1 MKIKKIISLLLAV
14 ILTFGIATSA
24 FAVQENDDSEL
35 SLLYTFIGSMSSS
48 LDVSGTT
55 LDASCDF
62 VVPDAGNATLS
73 ITIKRSAT
81 GNGGWTTYDSYVETV
96 TCPYDGII
104 EKNFYSAPSGYY
116 YAIVTLRVKDSATGR
131 SESTTQYTGTVHI

>member
-14 ILTFGIATSA
+14 ILTFGIATYA

-35 SLLYTFIGSMSSS
+35 SLLGSMSSS
-48 LDVSGTT
+48 LEVSGTT

-73 ITIKRSAT
+73 ITIKGSAT

-116 YAIVTLRVKDSATGR
+116 YAIITLRVKDSTTGR